1 MSAIAESDALGNE
14 NESDGDED
22 EDDIEGE
29 GAGWRSV
36 DAPQAGE
43 TVVKAGYLW
52 KKGVRRK
59 VSNLFLIIC
68 IVLMGCVT
76 DMEKAMVCS
85 PADTSGLLQG

>member
-1 MSAIAESDALGNE
+1 VIAEADALRHE

-22 EDDIEGE
+22 EDDPEGE
-29 GAGWRSV
+29 GVGWRSV

-59 VSNLFLIIC
+59 V
-68 IVLMGCVT
+68 
-76 DMEKAMVCS
+76 
-85 PADTSGLLQG
+85 ADLS